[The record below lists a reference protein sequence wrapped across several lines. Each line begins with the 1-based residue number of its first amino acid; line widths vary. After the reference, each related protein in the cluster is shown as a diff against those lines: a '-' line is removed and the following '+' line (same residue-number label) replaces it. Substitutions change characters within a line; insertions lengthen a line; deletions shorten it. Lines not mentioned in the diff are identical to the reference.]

1 MAILKKDDILNAQDL
16 PFKDVEVPQW
26 GGTVRI
32 RALNSAERDAFEQ
45 SITQFRGND
54 VDLKMNNIR
63 AKLVAMAAIDEEGN
77 KLFTLQEAEKLGKKS
92 AVVMDKLFQVAQEL
106 SGMRQ
111 QDLDDAI
118 KN

>member
-54 VDLKMNNIR
+54 VDFKMSNIR
-63 AKLVAMAAIDEEGN
+63 AKLVALTAVDENGN
-77 KLFTLQEAEKLGKKS
+77 KLFTLADAEKLGKKS
-92 AVVMDKLFQVAQEL
+92 AVVMDKLFQAAQEL